1 MIFTAGD
8 RYRQT
13 GAFKSLRIGN
23 TSVVRFFKK
32 THSDGVVTS
41 VEELGD
47 IKAAAPG
54 MAANERA
61 GQGQL

>member
-1 MIFTAGD
+1 MIFTAGN

-13 GAFKSLRIGN
+13 GAFKSLHTGN
-23 TSVVRFFKK
+23 TSLLSFLKK

-47 IKAAAPG
+47 FKAAVPG
-54 MAANERA
+54 MTVKERA
-61 GQGQL
+61 GQRQL

>member
-1 MIFTAGD
+1 MIFTAGN

-13 GAFKSLRIGN
+13 GAFKSLRTGN
-23 TSVVRFFKK
+23 TSVVSFFRK

-47 IKAAAPG
+47 FKAAVPG
-54 MAANERA
+54 MAVKERA